1 MDHILYWN
9 SVALEANRRD
19 FSNAP
24 GGNRPMPEQGGPTLS
39 SRALAI
45 VHLAMYDAHAGVVGG
60 ANLPPY
66 LPGLPAPAAGASAA
80 VAVAHAAR
88 DCLAKLYPRQTA
100 YFDQA
105 LAGVGLSGPAAVTG
119 AAFGRAVA
127 LAHLANRSADPGAGD
142 AGYVSPGGRRAHR
155 ADPSNPG
162 QGLHAPFYG
171 AKSNCFAVTA
181 RHGLQAPPITTDAL
195 YQAALEQLRGKGI
208 APELMGTVPS
218 KYAKREV
225 EESLIGVYWAYDGV
239 RELGTPPRLYN
250 LIVRD
255 VAMQKGNG
263 VDANARLFA
272 LLNAALGDAG
282 ILAWDQKYLHNLWR
296 PVLGVR
302 EHDASMGPASTAAP
316 AFDDDCDPS
325 WLPLGAPASNSTD
338 ANFTP
343 PFPAYPSGHATFG
356 AAAFH
361 IVRLFY
367 GVAAGNRAADNLFTS
382 EFVSEECNGVTRD
395 NKGVVRARH
404 ARRFP
409 GGLWQMIEENGFSRV
424 YLGVHWSFDA
434 FALDVNGQPDFS
446 QNIGGAPLGL
456 KIAED
461 IFAVRGGGKVPGKS
475 AVGPRP

>member
-1 MDHILYWN
+1 
-9 SVALEANRRD
+9 
-19 FSNAP
+19 
-24 GGNRPMPEQGGPTLS
+24 MPEQGGPTLS

-66 LPGLPAPAAGASAA
+66 LPGLPAAGAGASAA

-88 DCLAKLYPRQTA
+88 DCLVKLYPRQTP

-105 LAGVGLSGPAAVTG
+105 LAGVGITGAAAVSG

-127 LAHLANRSADPGAGD
+127 LAHLNNRSGDPGASDGGYRP
-142 AGYVSPGGRRAHR
+142 AGGKRAHR
-155 ADPSNPG
+155 PDPANPS
-162 QGLHAPFYG
+162 QGFHAPFYG
-171 AKSNCFAVTA
+171 AQSKCFAVTA
-181 RHGLQAPPITTDAL
+181 RHGLLPPPATSDAA
-195 YQAALEQLRGKGI
+195 YQSALDQVRGKGI
-208 APELMGTVPS
+208 APDLMGTVQAPLP
-218 KYAKREV
+218 KRTS
-225 EESLIGVYWAYDGV
+225 EEALVGVYWAYDGP

-250 LIVRD
+250 LIVRE
-255 VAMQKGNG
+255 VAKRKNNSA
-263 VDANARLFA
+263 DENARLFA
-272 LLNAALGDAG
+272 LVNAAMGDAG

-302 EHDASMGPASTAAP
+302 EHDPSMGPATATAA
-316 AFDDDCDPS
+316 AFDSDCDPS

-361 IVRLFY
+361 TVRLFY
-367 GVAAGNRAADNLFTS
+367 GVPALNRANDNLFPDT
-382 EFVSEECNGVTRD
+382 FVSEECDGVTRD

-404 ARRFP
+404 ARSFP
-409 GGLWQMIEENGFSRV
+409 GGLWQMVEENGFSRV
-424 YLGVHWSFDA
+424 FLGVHWSFDA
-434 FALDVNGQPDFS
+434 FALDVNGRPDYS
-446 QNIGGAPLGL
+446 QNVGGAPLGL

-461 IFAVRGGGKVPGKS
+461 IFAARGGGKVPGRS
-475 AVGPRP
+475 TVGPRP